1 MIVDVFELKHSYQD
15 LKLMLNQLEIMM
27 LRKQNGIQSCE
38 NQPRI

>member
-1 MIVDVFELKHSYQD
+1 MIVDVLNCLYQD

-27 LRKQNGIQSCE
+27 LRKQNNGIQSCE